1 MLKGL
6 RMLRSP
12 RSVRLFQEW
21 HPHTTVSFDTIANN
35 FAVLD
40 LIIRTVYT
48 IDHGDVW
55 RLVESFERNQSHA
68 PNPAS

>member
-1 MLKGL
+1 VPC
-6 RMLRSP
+6 SP
-12 RSVRLFQEW
+12 LSVRLYQEL
-21 HPHTTVSFDTIANN
+21 HPYTAVSFETIANN
-35 FAVLD
+35 FALLD

>member
-1 MLKGL
+1 VPC
-6 RMLRSP
+6 SP
-12 RSVRLFQEW
+12 LSVRLYQDL
-21 HPHTTVSFDTIANN
+21 HLYTAVSFETIANN

-55 RLVESFERNQSHA
+55 RLVESFKRNQSHA